1 MVDSGE
7 VSGMGIA
14 ALAGL
19 RHEVGVRRT
28 VAVA

>member
-14 ALAGL
+14 ALAGT
-19 RHEVGVRRT
+19 RHEIGART